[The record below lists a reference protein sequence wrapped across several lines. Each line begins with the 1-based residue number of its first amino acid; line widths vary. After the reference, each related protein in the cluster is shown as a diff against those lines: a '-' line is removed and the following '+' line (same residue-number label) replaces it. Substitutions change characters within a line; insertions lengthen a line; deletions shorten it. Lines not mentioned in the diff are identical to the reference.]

1 MIHIFIAVTYDKVLT
16 AQDLEHY
23 LDIAEGIDGLLFRTS
38 MLKKE
43 LKQSMIH
50 LMNQGFA
57 KDKIIVHS
65 DIALLEDLNLKRI
78 HFKENDETAFSY
90 KKTHPDIQ
98 VSMSTHDAK
107 SVRQCIDS
115 GLDYV
120 FFGHIFPTTS
130 HPNELPRTNDE
141 IEEVLNL
148 PIPIYAIGGI
158 SQHTIAQVSQRFAG
172 ICAISFFMNASL
184 EDIKELKRKWLKH
197 A

>member
-1 MIHIFIAVTYDKVLT
+1 M
-16 AQDLEHY
+16 
-23 LDIAEGIDGLLFRTS
+23 
-38 MLKKE
+38 M
-43 LKQSMIH
+43 
-50 LMNQGFA
+50 
-57 KDKIIVHS
+57 
-65 DIALLEDLNLKRI
+65 
-78 HFKENDETAFSY
+78 
-90 KKTHPDIQ
+90 P
-98 VSMSTHDAK
+98 K

-184 EDIKELKRKWLKH
+184 EDIKRIKKEVVETCMMYLLLVQVSSACR
-197 A
+197 